1 MQRIS
6 AYDRITNAV
15 RQIVP
20 DVMNT
25 AAAMD
30 TELQVYMANRT
41 TLPYLFCVPIL
52 IKDNMDATDGKLSV
66 LCCCCFAYCCIAV
79 LQPKLGSQVISPWQ
93 PKLHS

>member
-30 TELQVYMANRT
+30 AELQMYMANGT
-41 TLPYLFCVPIL
+41 ALPYLFCVPIL

-66 LCCCCFAYCCIAV
+66 LCCCALHITVLLYCRQRSTPMSFDLAA
-79 LQPKLGSQVISPWQ
+79 
-93 PKLHS
+93 